1 MKFKE
6 KLSSSLFHRIL
17 QKNEPFK
24 NIHKDETCYIIG
36 NGASLKNMDLSAFS
50 NHITIGVNNLVL
62 HSDFQKLDVRYHVLV
77 EPLFLYPYC
86 KNPYTK
92 KIQENI
98 FGKLFK
104 KSFSQ
109 YPQVNLFVSITNILG
124 SNLSNIYY
132 LYHFGHREPD
142 MKQCDISGTFS
153 FMAGGLYGAIGLA
166 INMGFRKA
174 ILVGCDYVFTPI
186 CDGHFYG
193 LGPGERTDKVKNI
206 YEKLFNEVEGAI
218 ELSVITDVGVS
229 KWLPSQ
235 TYKELTGKNLK
246 YHENN
251 EIIKKEYLD
260 ILKKA
265 VELKQFD
272 AQI

>member
-1 MKFKE
+1 M
-6 KLSSSLFHRIL
+6 LPAYSYHSLIR
-17 QKNEPFK
+17 
-24 NIHKDETCYIIG
+24 
-36 NGASLKNMDLSAFS
+36 
-50 NHITIGVNNLVL
+50 VN
-62 HSDFQKLDVRYHVLV
+62 Y
-77 EPLFLYPYC
+77 
-86 KNPYTK
+86 
-92 KIQENI
+92 
-98 FGKLFK
+98 
-104 KSFSQ
+104 
-109 YPQVNLFVSITNILG
+109 FVSITNILG

-142 MKQCDISGTFS
+142 IKHCDISGAFS

-174 ILVGCDYVFTPI
+174 ILVGCDYLFTPF
-186 CDGHFYG
+186 CSGHFYG
-193 LGPGERTDKVKNI
+193 LGPGRRGDEVKNI

-260 ILKKA
+260 ILRKA
-265 VELKQFD
+265 VELKQYKS
-272 AQI
+272 QI

>member
-50 NHITIGVNNLVL
+50 NHITIGVNNLFL
-62 HSDFQKLDVRYHVLV
+62 HNDFQKLDVRYYVHFGPYV
-77 EPLFLYPYC
+77 LYPYWP
-86 KNPYTK
+86 NPYTK

-98 FGKLFK
+98 LGKLFK

-142 MKQCDISGTFS
+142 VRHCDISGTFS
-153 FMAGGLYGAIGLA
+153 FMAGGLNGAIGLA

-186 CDGHFYG
+186 CHGHFYG
-193 LGPGERTDKVKNI
+193 LGPGRRGDEVKNV

-260 ILKKA
+260 ILRKA